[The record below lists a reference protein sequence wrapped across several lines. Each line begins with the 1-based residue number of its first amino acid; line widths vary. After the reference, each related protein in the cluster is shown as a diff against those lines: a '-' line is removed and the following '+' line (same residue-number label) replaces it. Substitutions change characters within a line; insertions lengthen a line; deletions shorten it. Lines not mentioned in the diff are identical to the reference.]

1 MSSLSPLGLL
11 AEPGRNRRTFSVWEV
26 RDLPRKLVFLLVLM
40 LLLSGMEGRTVLG
53 AEKADSP
60 ITKPLIID
68 RTDFPTL
75 YPSTP
80 NLQGEAVWLLQAR
93 LKELGYDVNVNGVYN
108 AETWRAVSM
117 YQVAHGLEDTSTVT
131 QPVWE
136 SLLQSEQDE
145 PCVTEEVE
153 EENKRM
159 LIVIDVA
166 KLNLTVYEN
175 DKEVVTYP
183 VAVGKSSTPTPLGEW
198 KIIHKALNWGGGFG
212 TRWMG
217 LNVPWGIYGIHGT
230 NKPGSIGTYASHGC
244 IRMFNGDVEKLYP
257 IIPWGTTVRIVNN
270 GRIVPENFTPPPSM
284 KKGSSGQKV
293 VYVQSRLKELGV
305 VFDAADGRFGP
316 MTEFAVKYY
325 QAWHVLPITGEM
337 DEATY
342 RSLGMIK

>member
-1 MSSLSPLGLL
+1 MSSLSPLGLWL
-11 AEPGRNRRTFSVWEV
+11 SRGGIEGFNVWEV
-26 RDLPRKLVFLLVLM
+26 RDLPRKLVFFFVLF
-40 LLLSGMEGRTVLG
+40 LLLTGMEGRTALG
-53 AEKADSP
+53 ADESVSSRTSP
-60 ITKPLIID
+60 IIID
-68 RTDFPTL
+68 RTDYPTL

-93 LKELGYDVNVNGVYN
+93 LQELGYNITPNGIYN
-108 AETWRAVSM
+108 ADTWKAVSL
-117 YQVAHGLEDTSTVT
+117 YQVAHGLEDNATVT

-145 PCVTEEVE
+145 TCVTEEVN
-153 EENKRM
+153 EENKKM

-175 DKEVVTYP
+175 DNAIVTYP
-183 VAVGKSSTPTPLGEW
+183 VAVGKASTPTPLGEW
-198 KIIHKALNWGGGFG
+198 KIIHKSANWGGGFG

-217 LNVPWGIYGIHGT
+217 LNVPWGIFGIHGT

-244 IRMFNGDVEKLYP
+244 IRMFNRDVEKLYP
-257 IIPWGTTVRIVNN
+257 IIPWGTVVKIVNN
-270 GRIVPENFTPPPSM
+270 GRIVPEHFTPPATM

-305 VFDAADGRFGP
+305 VFDAADGRYGP

-325 QAWHVLPITGEM
+325 QAWHGLPITGEM